1 MIHQPVLTR
10 EVIEYLKPNENEN
23 FVDCTIGEGGHSLE
37 ILKLNGPRGKM
48 LGIDWDP
55 EQVGKARKNL
65 EEYQERLVLVN
76 DNYAQ
81 LKNIIKREGFG
92 PVGGILVDLGMSSR
106 HIEKGRGFSFRKDSP
121 LDMRYNPEKTLTA
134 EIVVNQWGEEEIAR
148 ILKEYGEE
156 KYARRIAKAV
166 ADQRKI
172 KPVKTTQQLVEI
184 VKRAVPKHYLRGRIS
199 FATRTFQALRIAV
212 NDELKNLEDLLPQA
226 HQILKERG
234 RMVVISFHSL
244 EDRIV
249 KQYFKKHSQDLNI
262 LTPKP
267 VRANREEEKNNIR
280 ARSAKLRA
288 AEKISWQEQ

>member
-1 MIHQPVLTR
+1 MIHRPVLTR
-10 EVIEYLKPNENEN
+10 EVIEYLKPKKNEN
-23 FVDCTIGEGGHSLE
+23 FIDCTIGEGGHSLE
-37 ILKLNGPRGKM
+37 ILKLNGPKGKV

-55 EQVGKARKNL
+55 GQIGKARKNL

-81 LKNIIKREGFG
+81 IKDIIRRERFG
-92 PVGGILVDLGMSSR
+92 PVSGILADLGMSSR

-121 LDMRYNPEKTLTA
+121 LDMRYNPERALTA
-134 EIVVNQWGEEEIAR
+134 ETVVNHWGEEEIAR
-148 ILKEYGEE
+148 ILEEYGEE
-156 KYARRIAKAV
+156 KYARRIAKAIT
-166 ADQRKI
+166 DQRKM

-184 VKRAVPKHYLRGRIS
+184 VKRAVPGHYLRGRIS

-226 HQILKERG
+226 HQILKDRG
-234 RMVVISFHSL
+234 RVVVISFHSL

-249 KQYFKKHSQDLNI
+249 KQYFKKHSQYLNI

-267 VRANREEEKNNIR
+267 ARADQEEEKNNIR